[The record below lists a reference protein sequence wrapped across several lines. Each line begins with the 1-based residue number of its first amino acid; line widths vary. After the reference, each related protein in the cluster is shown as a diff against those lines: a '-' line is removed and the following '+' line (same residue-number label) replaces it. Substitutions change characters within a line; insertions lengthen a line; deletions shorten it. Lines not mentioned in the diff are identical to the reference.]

1 MALRIQ
7 THTSGKVFIVRCDGR
22 IVFGDEGA
30 ALRERVGGML
40 SGSPRIVINLK
51 GVHYIDSGG
60 LGILVGLYIG
70 ARNRGGELKL
80 VDPSQRVRDLLRHT
94 KLDTVISLYRND
106 EEAVAAF
113 SKQVA

>member
-7 THTSGKVFIVRCDGR
+7 TYISGNVFVVRCDGR

-30 ALRERVGGML
+30 ALRERVGEML
-40 SGSPRIVINLK
+40 SGSSRIVINLN

-60 LGILVGLYIG
+60 LGILVGLYVS

-80 VDPSQRVRDLLRHT
+80 VNPSQRVRDLLRQT
-94 KLDTVISLYRND
+94 KLDTVISVYRND
-106 EEAVAAF
+106 EEAVGAF
-113 SKQVA
+113 RKQVA

>member
-7 THTSGKVFIVRCDGR
+7 TYISGNVFVVRCDGR

-30 ALRERVGGML
+30 ALRERVGEML
-40 SGSPRIVINLK
+40 SGSSRIVINLN

-60 LGILVGLYIG
+60 LGILVGLYVS

-80 VDPSQRVRDLLRHT
+80 VNPSQRVSDLLRQT
-94 KLDTVISLYRND
+94 KLDTVISVYRND
-106 EEAVAAF
+106 EEAVGAF
-113 SKQVA
+113 RKQVA